1 MKISLLPEDV
11 YSRIA
16 AGEVVERPVSVVK
29 ETVENSLDAGASEIS
44 VALHEGGKL
53 RIVIEDNGE
62 GMLFDDLPLAVAR
75 HATSKI
81 RTVEELESVRSLGFR
96 GEALASIAAVSRL
109 EIRSRKAGE
118 EQGSLLFIEGGRTVR
133 HVPTPCRPGT
143 RISVEDLFYTLPA
156 RRKFLKTAAAEARR
170 VSSLVRDL
178 AVAYPSV
185 AFSEQHDGRQ
195 VFSSLGD
202 GDRESLLRS
211 LWGDPRQTPR
221 TPSGAAHDG
230 GFGGGELRMCEAA
243 ATNLSLECWW
253 MPFPGK
259 NRSAV
264 STFVNGRT
272 VVDSVIRGAVGALC
286 RSLTGNW
293 MFFFTLAPEL
303 LDANIHPAKAEVRFR
318 YPGEV
323 FDVVQQAVLT
333 LSGKPP
339 SIAPVAPALSSG
351 DVPVRQE
358 PPYRAHSSS
367 PSSQPS
373 SRRAPAPSAGE
384 LFNRVA
390 SSPFADGQ
398 SSEASCSE
406 DTVPLS
412 AGGSPKWEQDSV
424 RLLGRME
431 SGYVVFESGDALAVM
446 DPHAAHERIG
456 YERARRISK
465 ESVTR
470 QRCAVP
476 LPLPPS
482 FSMSVRE
489 HLEALEDVG
498 FSFEERDGLLLLSV
512 YPALQ
517 GGIGEDPVRLLRSVL
532 LEWTEERKSPLE
544 EILWRKLATLACGLS
559 VKLGDRLAASE
570 CLALWRGLMQC
581 EQPWSC
587 PHGRPTVLLLPRSKL
602 ESFFGRE

>member
-1 MKISLLPEDV
+1 M

-29 ETVENSLDAGASEIS
+29 ETVENALDAGATEIS
-44 VALHEGGKL
+44 VALYEGGKL

-62 GMLFDDLPLAVAR
+62 GMSFDDLPLAVAR

-118 EQGSLLFIEGGRTVR
+118 ELGALLSIEGGRTVR

-170 VSSLVRDL
+170 VSVLVRDL
-178 AVAYPSV
+178 AVAYPTV
-185 AFSEQHDGRQ
+185 AFLEQHDGKQ
-195 VFSSLGD
+195 VFSSPGD
-202 GDRESLLRS
+202 GDRESLLRA
-211 LWGDPRQTPR
+211 LWGDPRQAPR
-221 TPSGAAHDG
+221 TSSGKALDSSFSGA
-230 GFGGGELRMCEAA
+230 ELRTCKAA

-259 NRSAV
+259 TRSSI

-272 VVDSVIRGAVGALC
+272 VTDSVIRGAVGALC
-286 RSLTGNW
+286 RSLVGNW
-293 MFFFTLAPEL
+293 IFFFSLSPEL

-333 LSGKPP
+333 LSGKPHT
-339 SIAPVAPALSSG
+339 IAPFSAQHRGDQGSFPASG
-351 DVPVRQE
+351 QSWQRPETLGGD
-358 PPYRAHSSS
+358 
-367 PSSQPS
+367 
-373 SRRAPAPSAGE
+373 

-390 SSPFADGQ
+390 EAPFPRETAAVSSGAEESMLYFPAEPEPNGC
-398 SSEASCSE
+398 EE
-406 DTVPLS
+406 R
-412 AGGSPKWEQDSV
+412 DSV

-431 SGYVVFESGDALAVM
+431 SGYVVFEDGDALAVM

-456 YERARRISK
+456 YERARRLSK
-465 ESVTR
+465 DSVTR

-489 HLEALEDVG
+489 HMEALEDIG
-498 FSFEERDGLLLLSV
+498 FSFDEREGLLLLTV

-532 LEWTEERKSPLE
+532 LEWTEDRKSPLE
-544 EILWRKLATLACGLS
+544 DILWRKLATLACGLS
-559 VKLGDRLAASE
+559 VKLGDRLTASE

-587 PHGRPTVLLLPRSKL
+587 PHGRPTVLLLQRNKL

>member
-1 MKISLLPEDV
+1 M

-29 ETVENSLDAGASEIS
+29 ETVENALDAGATEIS
-44 VALHEGGKL
+44 VALYEGGKL

-62 GMLFDDLPLAVAR
+62 GMSFDDLPLAVAR

-109 EIRSRKAGE
+109 EIRSRKTGE
-118 EQGSLLFIEGGRTVR
+118 EQGALLSIEGGRTIR

-170 VSSLVRDL
+170 VSMLVRDL

-185 AFSEQHDGRQ
+185 AFLEQHDGKQ
-195 VFSSLGD
+195 VFSSPGD
-202 GDRESLLRS
+202 GDRESLLRAM
-211 LWGDPRQTPR
+211 WGDPRQAPR
-221 TPSGAAHDG
+221 ASSGKALDAAFSGA
-230 GFGGGELRMCEAA
+230 ELRTCEAL

-259 NRSAV
+259 TRSSI

-272 VVDSVIRGAVGALC
+272 VTDSVIRGAVGALC
-286 RSLTGNW
+286 RSLVGNW
-293 MFFFTLAPEL
+293 IFFFSLSPEL

-333 LSGKPP
+333 LSGKPHT
-339 SIAPVAPALSSG
+339 IAPFSVQHRGDQGPFPASG
-351 DVPVRQE
+351 QSWQCPE
-358 PPYRAHSSS
+358 IL
-367 PSSQPS
+367 
-373 SRRAPAPSAGE
+373 GGN

-390 SSPFADGQ
+390 EAPFPRETAAVSSGAEGNMLYFPAEPEPNGC
-398 SSEASCSE
+398 EE
-406 DTVPLS
+406 R
-412 AGGSPKWEQDSV
+412 DSV

-431 SGYVVFESGDALAVM
+431 SGYVVFEDGDALAVM

-456 YERARRISK
+456 YERARRLSK
-465 ESVTR
+465 DSVTR

-489 HLEALEDVG
+489 HMEALEDIG
-498 FSFEERDGLLLLSV
+498 FSFDEREGLLLLSV

-532 LEWTEERKSPLE
+532 LEWTEDRKSPLE
-544 EILWRKLATLACGLS
+544 DILWRKLATLACGLS
-559 VKLGDRLAASE
+559 VKLGDRLTASE

-587 PHGRPTVLLLPRSKL
+587 PHGRPTVLFLPRNKL

>member
-1 MKISLLPEDV
+1 V

-29 ETVENSLDAGASEIS
+29 ETVENALDAGATEIS

-62 GMLFDDLPLAVAR
+62 GMSFDDLPLAVAR

-81 RTVEELESVRSLGFR
+81 RTVEELETVRSLGFR

-118 EQGSLLFIEGGRTVR
+118 EQGALLSIEGGRTLR
-133 HVPTPCRPGT
+133 HVSTPCRPGT

-170 VSSLVRDL
+170 VSALVRDL
-178 AVAYPSV
+178 AVAYPAV
-185 AFSEQHDGRQ
+185 AFLEQHDGKQ
-195 VFSSLGD
+195 VFSSPGD
-202 GDRESLLRS
+202 GDRESLLRAM
-211 LWGDPRQTPR
+211 WGDPRQAPR
-221 TPSGAAHDG
+221 TSSGRALDTAFSGA
-230 GFGGGELRMCEAA
+230 ELRTCEAA

-259 NRSAV
+259 TRSSI

-272 VVDSVIRGAVGALC
+272 VTDSVIRGAVGALC
-286 RSLTGNW
+286 RSLVGNW
-293 MFFFTLAPEL
+293 IFFFSLSPEL

-333 LSGKPP
+333 LSGKPQT
-339 SIAPVAPALSSG
+339 IAPFSSQQRGYQGASSG
-351 DVPVRQE
+351 SGQSWQRPG
-358 PPYRAHSSS
+358 ASG
-367 PSSQPS
+367 
-373 SRRAPAPSAGE
+373 GE

-390 SSPFADGQ
+390 EAPFRGETAVASPGAEESTLHFPAEPEHQ
-398 SSEASCSE
+398 
-406 DTVPLS
+406 
-412 AGGSPKWEQDSV
+412 GGEERDSV

-431 SGYVVFESGDALAVM
+431 SGYVVFEDGDALAVM

-456 YERARRISK
+456 YERARRLSK
-465 ESVTR
+465 DSVTS

-489 HLEALEDVG
+489 HMEALEDIG
-498 FSFEERDGLLLLSV
+498 FSFDEREGLLLLTV

-532 LEWTEERKSPLE
+532 LEWTEDRKSPLE
-544 EILWRKLATLACGLS
+544 DILWRKLATLACGLS
-559 VKLGDRLAASE
+559 VKLGDRLTASE

-587 PHGRPTVLLLPRSKL
+587 PHGRPTVLLLPRNKL

>member
-1 MKISLLPEDV
+1 M

-29 ETVENSLDAGASEIS
+29 ETVENALDAGATEIS

-62 GMLFDDLPLAVAR
+62 GMSFDDLPLAVAR

-81 RTVEELESVRSLGFR
+81 RTVEELETVRSLGFR
-96 GEALASIAAVSRL
+96 GEALASIAVVSRL

-118 EQGSLLFIEGGRTVR
+118 EQGALLSIEGGRTVR

-143 RISVEDLFYTLPA
+143 RISIEDLFYTLPA

-170 VSSLVRDL
+170 VSALVRDL
-178 AVAYPSV
+178 AVAYPAV
-185 AFSEQHDGRQ
+185 AFLEQHDGKQ
-195 VFSSLGD
+195 VFSSPGD
-202 GDRESLLRS
+202 GDRESLLRAM
-211 LWGDPRQTPR
+211 WGDPRQAPR
-221 TPSGAAHDG
+221 TSSGRALDAGFSGA
-230 GFGGGELRMCEAA
+230 ELRMCEAA

-259 NRSAV
+259 TRSSI

-272 VVDSVIRGAVGALC
+272 VTDSVIRGAVGALC
-286 RSLTGNW
+286 RSLVGNW
-293 MFFFTLAPEL
+293 IFFFALSPEL

-333 LSGKPP
+333 LSGKPQT
-339 SIAPVAPALSSG
+339 IAPFSAGVSSDGFDARRNAPLLGHQGNASG
-351 DVPVRQE
+351 PSRSWQRQD
-358 PPYRAHSSS
+358 ASD
-367 PSSQPS
+367 
-373 SRRAPAPSAGE
+373 GE

-390 SSPFADGQ
+390 EAPFSRETATAPPQ
-398 SSEASCSE
+398 SEESMGIFPTEQEAQRGE
-406 DTVPLS
+406 
-412 AGGSPKWEQDSV
+412 ERDSV

-431 SGYVVFESGDALAVM
+431 SGYVVFEDGDALAVM

-456 YERARRISK
+456 YERARRLSK
-465 ESVTR
+465 DSVTR

-489 HLEALEDVG
+489 HMEALEDIG
-498 FSFEERDGLLLLSV
+498 FSFDEREGLLLLTI

-532 LEWTEERKSPLE
+532 LEWTEDRKSPLE
-544 EILWRKLATLACGLS
+544 DILWRKLATLACGLS
-559 VKLGDRLAASE
+559 VKLGDRLTASE

-587 PHGRPTVLLLPRSKL
+587 PHGRPTVLLLPRNKL